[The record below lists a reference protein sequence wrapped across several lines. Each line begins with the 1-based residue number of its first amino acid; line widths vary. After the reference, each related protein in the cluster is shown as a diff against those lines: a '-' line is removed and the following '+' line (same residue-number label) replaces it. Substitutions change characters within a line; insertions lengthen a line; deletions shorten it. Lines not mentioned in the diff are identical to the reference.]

1 VVARGDGRR
10 SATLGVRPHGEL
22 APAERAAVQEEA
34 ACMLRFAAGDAA
46 ERAVGVEPAV
56 GG

>member
-1 VVARGDGRR
+1 MVARGDGRR